1 MGGSFLFYSISVI
14 MGYIRKWVDI
24 GELKRLLAL
33 MVPLYLANLMNMG
46 MGVVDTVV
54 AGQAGP
60 EQLAGVALGTS
71 VTVPIMVAVGAVVT
85 IIGPMVSRLLGAGC
99 EGKVGLLLNNA
110 KLLAFFLMLVEV
122 VALFAGREVF
132 ALVSDDAQMV
142 QVAQDYLYFLVYAVP
157 ASVMIRV
164 LQGHFEGYGH
174 TRPAMVIAFMG
185 LLLNIPL
192 NYIFVFGWGPVPA
205 MGGAGCGLTTTLIH
219 YLMAAALLVLM
230 AVYPRYR
237 RNLVHM
243 WANRAAE
250 WRVVRDIFSKGT
262 PLGVASLCEMSF
274 FCVVTLVIAPLG
286 VMAVGAHQIAINVS
300 ALLFMFPLSLSVAS
314 SIRSAYHVGAHDET
328 RFNAL
333 VRTSISFMLAVV
345 ILSAVF
351 TIIFRKQIIG
361 CYTDDASII
370 DTAAMLLVM
379 CAIYQLPDALQALM
393 SGLLRGCHDTKAIT
407 WVNMFSYWL
416 IGFPLACV
424 LIRTDILVLALG
436 AMGAWVSFVVA
447 LTITAA
453 LLCWRFRLAKKRVFG
468 LAE

>member
-1 MGGSFLFYSISVI
+1 MGGSFLFYGIRTKMAI
-14 MGYIRKWVDI
+14 LRKWVDMV
-24 GELKRLLAL
+24 ELKRLLAL

-71 VTVPIMVAVGAVVT
+71 VTVPIMVAVGAVLT

-110 KLLAFFLMLVEV
+110 KLVALFLMVVEV
-122 VALFAGREVF
+122 VALLAGSEVF

-142 QVAQDYLYFLVYAVP
+142 QVAQDYLHFLLYAVP
-157 ASVMIRV
+157 VSVLIRV

-174 TRPAMVIAFMG
+174 TRPAMMIACMG

-243 WANRAAE
+243 WANRVAE
-250 WRVVRDIFSKGT
+250 WRVVRDIVSKGT

-300 ALLFMFPLSLSVAS
+300 ALLFMFPLSLSIAA
-314 SIRSAYHVGAHDET
+314 SIRSAYHIGARDAS
-328 RFNAL
+328 RFQAL
-333 VRTSISFMLAVV
+333 LRTSISFMLVVVLFSAVV
-345 ILSAVF
+345 
-351 TIIFRKQIIG
+351 TIIFRREIIS

-379 CAIYQLPDALQALM
+379 CSIYQLPDAHQALM

-407 WVNMFSYWL
+407 WVNMFSYWV
-416 IGFPLACV
+416 IGFPLACI
-424 LIRTDILVLALG
+424 LIRTDWLVPALG

-447 LTITAA
+447 LTITAV
-453 LLCWRFRLAKKRVFG
+453 LLSWRFMLARKRVFT
-468 LAE
+468 LPE